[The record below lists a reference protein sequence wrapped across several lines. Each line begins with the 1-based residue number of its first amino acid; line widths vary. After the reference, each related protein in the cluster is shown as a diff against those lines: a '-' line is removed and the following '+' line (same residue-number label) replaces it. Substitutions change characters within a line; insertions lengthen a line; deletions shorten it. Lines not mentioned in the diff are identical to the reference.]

1 MAFPV
6 QYATGSLVNIEIPV
20 PFFLSVPFL
29 FSKMEQKMEPPNPA
43 WLLDSFLC
51 FCPKSFVPFL
61 ISPLYI
67 EIFSCFTVNGS
78 LYYGI

>member
-20 PFFLSVPFL
+20 PFFGSVPFL
-29 FSKMEQKMEPPNPA
+29 FLKMEQKMEPPNPA
-43 WLLDSFLC
+43 WLLDSFLY
-51 FCPKSFVPFL
+51 FCLKSFVPLFIL
-61 ISPLYI
+61 PLYI
-67 EIFSCFTVNGS
+67 EKNLQLVAG